1 MPGQHV
7 DCATFVARL
16 RESGLVHDEQLAAV
30 DQLATA
36 ADRGR
41 TLARA
46 LVEHGLLTRFQAE
59 MLLGGRTDG
68 FILGQ
73 YRILEQI
80 GRGGM
85 GRVFKAEHVTM
96 NRVVA
101 LKVLAPN
108 LTRTERAKMMFQ
120 REVRAAAK
128 LIHPNIVTAY
138 DANQSSDRHYLVMEF
153 VDGPNLQELVQEHG
167 PLPVGQASEFI
178 RQAALGLQYA
188 FEMGMVHRDIK
199 PANLLVQKQSPGNG
213 FQVKILDFGL
223 ARLQEPTEDSPH
235 SGQDSIP
242 AREHSVMG
250 TPDYLSPEQARNL
263 HSVDIRSDLYSLG
276 CTFFFLLTGQVPF
289 PGGTALEKM
298 VRHSSETPIP
308 VHQLRAD
315 ISLEISG
322 IIQRLVEKDP
332 ARRFQTPL
340 ELARALEPHCHVD
353 SETFAALNTAAPEW
367 SASTADSPWA
377 EILDESDQSALAGT
391 LPADGSLTPIS
402 SSIVLRPSPY
412 RRWQPSAQKRRW
424 LTWAIA
430 AAAIATAAGIGALL
444 IVR

>member
-1 MPGQHV
+1 MPGQHI

-16 RESGLVHDEQLAAV
+16 RESGLVDDEQFAAV
-30 DQLATA
+30 DQLAA
-36 ADRGR
+36 GADRGR

-46 LVEHGLLTRFQAE
+46 LVDHGLLTRFQAE

-85 GRVFKAEHVTM
+85 GRVFKAEHMTM

-108 LTRTERAKMMFQ
+108 LTRTERAKLMFQ

-138 DANQSSDRHYLVMEF
+138 DANQIGDRHYLVMEF

-167 PLPVGQASEFI
+167 PLPVGQACEFI

-188 FEMGMVHRDIK
+188 HEMGMVHRDIK
-199 PANLLVQKQSPGNG
+199 PANLLVQKQSLSNG

-235 SGQDSIP
+235 SGKDSIP
-242 AREHSVMG
+242 AREHAVMG

-276 CTFFFLLTGQVPF
+276 CTFFYLLTAQVPF
-289 PGGTALEKM
+289 PGGSSLEKM
-298 VRHSSETPIP
+298 VRHGSETPVP

-315 ISLEISG
+315 VSMEVSG
-322 IIQRLVEKDP
+322 VIQKLVEKDP
-332 ARRFQTPL
+332 NGRFQTPL
-340 ELARALEPHCHVD
+340 ELAQTLEPYCQVD
-353 SETFAALNTAAPEW
+353 SGTFAALNTAAPEW
-367 SASTADSPWA
+367 NANSGESPWA
-377 EILDESDQSALAGT
+377 ELIDETDPSALAGT
-391 LPADGSLTPIS
+391 LPADGSLTPLS
-402 SSIVLRPSPY
+402 SSIVLRASSY
-412 RRWQPSAQKRRW
+412 RRWQPASKNRRW
-424 LTWAIA
+424 LTWAVA
-430 AAAIATAAGIGALL
+430 AAALAAAAGLVALFFA
-444 IVR
+444 R